1 MDFWFPFKTKLKPT
15 VAKSAETEK
24 RETILL
30 SEDDIDILSYINNNC
45 EVSRELDAQSGEL
58 LNIDPYL
65 LATQVEYIDE
75 MLKNLMNRSEVV
87 VVNQDIYR
95 LAQTASEY
103 LDVLQEKLKEEK
115 AAMDDGGDS

>member
-1 MDFWFPFKTKLKPT
+1 MDFWFPFKAKLKPT
-15 VAKSAETEK
+15 VAKVAETEK
-24 RETILL
+24 RESILL
-30 SEDDIDILSYINNNC
+30 SEDDIDILNYINNNC
-45 EVSRELDAQSGEL
+45 EVSRELEAQSGEL

-65 LATQVEYIDE
+65 LATQVEHIDE

-95 LAQTASEY
+95 LSQTASEY

-115 AAMDDGGDS
+115 AAMDDSGDS

>member
-1 MDFWFPFKTKLKPT
+1 MEFWFPFLAKLKPT
-15 VAKSAETEK
+15 VAKVAETEK

-30 SEDDIDILSYINNNC
+30 SEDDIAILTYINDGC
-45 EVSRELDAQSGEL
+45 EASRLVDAESGEL
-58 LNIDPYL
+58 VNTDPYL

-75 MLKNLMNRSEVV
+75 MLQNLMNRSECV

-95 LAQTASEY
+95 LAKIASEY

-115 AAMDDGGDS
+115 TAMDDDGDS

>member
-1 MDFWFPFKTKLKPT
+1 MDFWFPFKAKLKPT
-15 VAKSAETEK
+15 AAKVAETEK
-24 RETILL
+24 RESILL
-30 SEDDIDILSYINNNC
+30 SEDDIDILNYINNNC
-45 EVSRELDAQSGEL
+45 EVSRELDAQSDEL
-58 LNIDPYL
+58 FNIDPYL
-65 LATQVEYIDE
+65 LATQIEYIDE
-75 MLKNLMNRSEVV
+75 ILKNLMNRSEVV